1 MIIRLNILS
10 LVFVAALPGAVYSA
24 GDPAPPETLAIS
36 AYEQGREQ
44 ARSENWDRAAALF
57 QSVVEKDGQDYRAL
71 NMLGYSLR
79 QIGRLADS
87 LAAYDRALSIK
98 PDYAPALEY
107 RGVTLLIL
115 SNFILPIRFLPPV
128 IQHFMPAPIALA
140 EKKTVP
146 KYIDTTGNDHN
157 KNISKTRK
165 NMVSQPTTKITSST
179 LRHDRSSS

>member
-1 MIIRLNILS
+1 MVMIIRLNILS

-98 PDYAPALEY
+98 PDYAPALEQ
-107 RGVTLLIL
+107 L
-115 SNFILPIRFLPPV
+115 SLTAGFYHGYL
-128 IQHFMPAPIALA
+128 IALQVLQVLVCLVIA
-140 EKKTVP
+140 ALIFK
-146 KYIDTTGNDHN
+146 N
-157 KNISKTRK
+157 KSDDW
-165 NMVSQPTTKITSST
+165 
-179 LRHDRSSS
+179 LA

>member
-107 RGVTLLIL
+107 RGVTLLK
-115 SNFILPIRFLPPV
+115 SGNRR
-128 IQHFMPAPIALA
+128 AALA
-140 EKKTVP
+140 DYRVLVRLGSPLAADLKEAL
-146 KYIDTTGNDHN
+146 DRAA
-157 KNISKTRK
+157 KN
-165 NMVSQPTTKITSST
+165 
-179 LRHDRSSS
+179 